1 MHNTILIFINLA
13 FYYSNWI
20 ETDIND
26 EYEQCFTHTDGNR
39 FTSRNIVL
47 AGRDLVGLVMF
58 DQEMN
63 KPINFCHECGPTFAL
78 IDEN

>member
-1 MHNTILIFINLA
+1 M
-13 FYYSNWI
+13 
-20 ETDIND
+20 
-26 EYEQCFTHTDGNR
+26 YEQCFTHTGNR

-47 AGRDLVGLVMF
+47 NGSNLYGLVMF

-63 KPINFCHECGPTFAL
+63 NPINFCNECRNTFAL